1 MTDLESIESS
11 VRLVSERLRVLLID
25 QSPLVA
31 ASTLDA
37 AVDAVVRTRRYL
49 MHSASPS
56 GELSAVIEFM
66 EELMPMLTSLVAR
79 DAVAR

>member
-1 MTDLESIESS
+1 MIDLESIESS
-11 VRLVSERLRVLLID
+11 VRLVSDRLRVLLLD

-49 MHSASPS
+49 LHGAIPSA
-56 GELSAVIEFM
+56 ELSAVIEFM
-66 EELMPMLTSLVAR
+66 EELMSMLTSLLAR